1 MMQQARNQDAQVIQ
15 LTITER
21 GLRQDAEL
29 AMKNEPIRALIELI
43 TNSDDAYGD
52 TDGSIVVEIDRARAK
67 WSMTVRDRAKGMTE
81 AEIRD
86 KLLSIG
92 GRTSGFEAGENVR
105 GNLGRGAK
113 DVSIFGTAT
122 FESIKEGR
130 YTRCEITRSQ
140 EAKVWDER
148 DVTPADRKLLG
159 IKRNGTVVT
168 VSVTSGARC
177 PQIATLTRVLAA
189 HYQLRDIA
197 NDPKR
202 KLQLKTQSGL
212 QRLEYVHPERETVVD
227 DLKLKLPNYP
237 DADISL
243 TIWRFKER
251 PDNLGPGEPCRL
263 PGILVKGSKAI
274 YENTLF
280 SSEGRPNAAWF
291 SGKIQ
296 CPYIDEL
303 ARSYDEDEKV
313 FVNQKNPIGIIG
325 RDRDGLQKSHPFY
338 EELRQAVDEVLVPLV
353 EAEDKKQRGSDVQL
367 SAKLSHDLSQLG
379 KELGKMFNE
388 DTEDAEID
396 IPKSPSASG
405 EEPAIQIIPS
415 RIVAYLGETKTV
427 TLRVSEDN
435 PVKKVQI
442 KVSPEELVSVEGG
455 EKHKLENGQTTL
467 KLTPVAIGTG
477 TITVRAGEVM
487 ETALLEVRR
496 ERPAP
501 PPPPDCLQFEKKT
514 YTVKPGRQ
522 KKVRL
527 VAPEQ
532 VILDH
537 GDNVELSVK
546 GESIVKVGQPARLLP
561 NEEGYFEAVIVLEAR
576 AAHGAV
582 SLTAFV
588 GDTSTQATARVAKD
602 SDSDGTEFNIQVR
615 DQEIG
620 PYRAQFVGNT
630 IEIMGRHPA
639 VRKILGKPPEFPQQ
653 DEPIGRAVIAEIV
666 AFEMTRKIVEAKY
679 KTRDDIDA
687 AQVYSLHQNLLSRYL
702 RKCQSLV
709 NA

>member
-1 MMQQARNQDAQVIQ
+1 MMQQAKKQDAQVIR

-52 TDGSIVVEIDRARAK
+52 SEGSIVVEIERGRAK
-67 WSMTVRDRAKGMTE
+67 WSMTVRDRARGMS
-81 AEIRD
+81 ADEIRE
-86 KLLSIG
+86 KLLSVG
-92 GRTSGFEAGENVR
+92 GRTSGFESGQNVR

-113 DVSIFGTAT
+113 DVSIFGTAQ
-122 FESIKEGR
+122 FDSIKDGR
-130 YTRCEITRSQ
+130 YTRCEITRSM

-148 DVTPADRKLLG
+148 DVTDADRRGLG

-168 VSVTSGARC
+168 VSVSSGARC
-177 PQIATLTRVLAA
+177 PQIATLTKVLAS

-197 NDPKR
+197 QDPRR
-202 KLQLKTQSGL
+202 KLQLRTPSGL
-212 QRLEYVHPERETVVD
+212 QRIEYVHPERRRVVTNK
-227 DLKLKLPNYP
+227 KLSLPNYP
-237 DADISL
+237 DADVSL

-251 PDNLGPGEPCRL
+251 PENLGPGEPCRA
-263 PGILVKGSKAI
+263 PGILIKGNKAI

-291 SGKIQ
+291 SGEIQ
-296 CPYIDEL
+296 CPYIDHL
-303 ARSYDEDEKV
+303 ARTYDEGEKV
-313 FVNQKNPIGIIG
+313 FVNAKNPIGIIS

-338 EELRQAVDEVLVPLV
+338 EELKKAVDDVLGPLV
-353 EAEDKKQRGSDVQL
+353 DAEDKKQRGSDVQL

-379 KELGKMFNE
+379 KELGKMFSE
-388 DTEDAEID
+388 DTEDADID
-396 IPKSPSASG
+396 IPKSPTGIG
-405 EEPAIQIIPS
+405 EQQAIQIIPS

-427 TLRVSEDN
+427 TLRVSADN

-442 KVSPEELVSVEGG
+442 KVSPDELVSVEGG
-455 EKHKLENGQTTL
+455 EKHKLIEGQTTL
-467 KLTPVAIGTG
+467 KLTPVAIGSG
-477 TITVRAGEVM
+477 TITVRAGDAI

-501 PPPPDCLQFEKKT
+501 PPPPDSLQFERSN
-514 YTVKPGRQ
+514 YSVKPGRQ

-537 GDNVELSVK
+537 GENVELSVK
-546 GESIVKVGQPARLLP
+546 GDAIVKVGQPVRLLP
-561 NEEGYFEAVIVLEAR
+561 NEDGYFEAIIVLEAR
-576 AAHGAV
+576 AAHGMV
-582 SLTAFV
+582 NLTAYV
-588 GDTSTQATARVAKD
+588 GDTTAQATARVAKS

-620 PYRAQFVGNT
+620 PYRALIEGNT
-630 IEIMGRHPA
+630 IVIMGRHPA
-639 VRKILGKPPEFPQQ
+639 VRKVLGKPPEFPQQ

-666 AFEMTRKIVEAKY
+666 AFEITRKIVEAKY

-687 AQVYSLHQNLLSRYL
+687 AQVYSLHQITLSRYL
-702 RKCQSLV
+702 RKCQTLV
-709 NA
+709 QA